1 MTPTTKTD
9 KGADCQ
15 YLQAVIKCNR
25 MEKYKFHSTKK
36 TKLINKSPLFYY

>member
-25 MEKYKFHSTKK
+25 MEKIINFILQR
-36 TKLINKSPLFYY
+36 KLNYFLEL